1 MLILPLIDLLIL
13 VGTGCLAVGFAL
25 KAVDITTHYHP
36 AILGFSSM
44 DFLMM
49 MGVCWVFALTLA
61 ARTWVKINE
70 PLLLQRRRESAQ
82 ARARR
87 QVEDYELAN
96 GTVRSVGPDEADEIA
111 PGLAASDRS

>member
-1 MLILPLIDLLIL
+1 VLILPLIDLLIL
-13 VGTGCLAVGFAL
+13 LGTGCLAVGFTL

-44 DFLMM
+44 DFLVIT
-49 MGVCWVFALTLA
+49 GVCWGFALTLA

-70 PLLLQRRRESAQ
+70 PVLMQRRRENAQ
-82 ARARR
+82 AGARL
-87 QVEDYELAN
+87 QVEEYELAN
-96 GTVRSVGPDEADEIA
+96 GKVRAETTEDLA